1 MHYLAIGDSISIDY
15 YTGVQDGG
23 AASQLA
29 RRIQARPFHN
39 RTRDGNVTTGV
50 LADLQHVSETPQL
63 ITLTVGGNDLLIGG
77 RADTILTNLE
87 RICGVID
94 RFGATV
100 IISTVY
106 DPTDGDDSLSS
117 EIGLPVELRGRYNAV
132 NNGIRELASRRGY
145 LLADLEQLFHGHG
158 IRADQTWYTRIIEP
172 NLAGATAIAE
182 HWYELLRAKGVLPA
196 GTSAQ
201 G

>member
-1 MHYLAIGDSISIDY
+1 VHYLAIGDSISIDY
-15 YTGVQDGG
+15 YTGVTDGG

-29 RRIQARPFHN
+29 RKIAARPFRN
-39 RTRDGNVTTGV
+39 LTRDGNVTTGV
-50 LADLQHVSETPQL
+50 LADLQHVTETPQV
-63 ITLTVGGNDLLIGG
+63 ITLTVGGNDLLMGA
-77 RADTILTNLE
+77 RADDILANIE
-87 RICGVID
+87 RICGVLD
-94 RFGATV
+94 PLGATV

-117 EIGLPVELRGRYNAV
+117 EIGLPVELRARYNAV
-132 NNGIRELASRRGY
+132 NGGIRETAARRGY

-158 IRADQTWYTRIIEP
+158 IRADDTWYTRIIEP
-172 NLAGATAIAE
+172 NYAGATAIAD

-196 GTSAQ
+196 GASAE